1 MERVNVYALSGDD
14 ALRFPSGSYSGDSMQ
29 RIRDSHVSLT
39 GEQDRRFRS
48 VIFYRNPAPVIR
60 IQNDDQT
67 LIDRERR
74 EASNSSGNAVFLI
87 LSIQA
92 TFQSGK
98 KRELNS
104 NFARGIMENR
114 TC

>member
-1 MERVNVYALSGDD
+1 
-14 ALRFPSGSYSGDSMQ
+14 MQ
-29 RIRDSHVSLT
+29 KIRDSHDAFT
-39 GEQDRRFRS
+39 GEQDRRFRG
-48 VIFYRNPAPVIR
+48 VLFYHNPAPVIR

-74 EASNSSGNAVFLI
+74 EVSNSSGNAVFLI

-92 TFQSGK
+92 TFESGK

-104 NFARGIMENR
+104 NFAKGIMENR